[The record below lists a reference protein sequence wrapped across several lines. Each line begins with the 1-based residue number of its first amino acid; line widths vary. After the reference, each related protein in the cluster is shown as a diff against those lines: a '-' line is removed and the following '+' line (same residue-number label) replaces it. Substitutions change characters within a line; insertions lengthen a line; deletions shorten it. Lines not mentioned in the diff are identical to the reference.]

1 MKKSGIV
8 VSLLLGFGMLSITS
22 CGKSSS
28 APAPKAV
35 INTIEIPKTETKVD
49 TTANHSVKAVNLRQA
64 ENFAVFAHTS
74 ISSIPSST
82 ISGKVGLRPGTRA
95 LITLDPA
102 EVVGGL
108 PEIYA
113 GDDRDVAT
121 AAFVMQAKVDMINA
135 YNEMETIVADADKIG
150 LWNGNLGNKVLA
162 AGVYEWKSRVTIP
175 LDLKLEGN
183 ETDVWIF
190 KVAGQLR
197 VGTDVHVTL
206 SGGAKAS
213 NVFWQVGDD
222 TLIRARSSMV
232 GTIISQ
238 QTFEMKEQASLVGR
252 AFVKNDKLVM
262 DKNTITKP

>member
-8 VSLLLGFGMLSITS
+8 VSLLLGFGLLSVTS
-22 CGKSSS
+22 CGKSTSS
-28 APAPKAV
+28 ANKAV
-35 INTIEIPKTETKVD
+35 IDAIEVPKTETKAD
-49 TTANHSVKAVNLRQA
+49 TTANHNVKAVNLRQA
-64 ENFAVFAHTS
+64 ENFAVFANTS
-74 ISSIPSST
+74 ILSVPSST
-82 ISGKVGLRPGTRA
+82 ITGKVGLRPGIRSQ
-95 LITLDPA
+95 ITLDPT

-113 GDDRDVAT
+113 GDDRDVGA
-121 AAFVMQAKVDMINA
+121 AAFIMQAKIDMINA
-135 YNEMETIVADADKIG
+135 YNEEERTVADADKIG

-190 KVAGQLR
+190 KVTGQLR

-222 TLIRARSSMV
+222 VLIRARSSMV

-252 AFVKNDKLVM
+252 AFVKNDKLVLN
-262 DKNTITKP
+262 KNTITKP